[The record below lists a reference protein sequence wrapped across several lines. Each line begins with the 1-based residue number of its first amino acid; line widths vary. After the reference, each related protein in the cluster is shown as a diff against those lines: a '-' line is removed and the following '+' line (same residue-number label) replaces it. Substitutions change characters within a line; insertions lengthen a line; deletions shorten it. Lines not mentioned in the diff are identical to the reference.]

1 MGNSKNSAGK
11 RIFSDP
17 YALPADLQALGDDL
31 WDAYVTR
38 VGTAAARGVIPPGE
52 LRDGIVFR
60 ETDTG
65 LIWLRSGGAWYP
77 VGGLTPLVVMR
88 RTNVA
93 LSAAGSTPYTN
104 LSASTAWSAGNGVLR
119 GATYSDGIVIQVPG
133 WYEVFW
139 AIKGVDGTNPGLV
152 GISVNNTAGTSAE
165 ALHALDHVTS
175 KVIQSGNA
183 SGRVKLAAG
192 DVLRLF
198 GYGDGGTMFIRPAT
212 VLEPTHWGCRWVG
225 AA

>member
-1 MGNSKNSAGK
+1 MSNSKNTAGK
-11 RIFSDP
+11 LVFGDA
-17 YALPADLQALGDDL
+17 YALPSDLQALADEI
-31 WDAYVTR
+31 WSAYVTR
-38 VGTAAARGVIPPGE
+38 VGTSSARGSIPPGE

-65 LIWLRSGGAWYP
+65 LIWLRWSGAWYV

-93 LSAAGSTPYTN
+93 LSANGGAYTD
-104 LSASTAWSAGNGVLR
+104 LSATAAWTASTGILR
-119 GATYSDGIVIQVPG
+119 GATYSGGIAVTVPG

-139 AIKGVDGTNPGLV
+139 AVKGSDGTNPGLV
-152 GISVNNTAGTSAE
+152 GISVNASTGIGAE
-165 ALHALDHVTS
+165 SLHALDHVTS

-212 VLEPTHWGCRWVG
+212 VLEPTHWGCRWV
-225 AA
+225 APA